1 MTIGYAPLE
10 PFERPAQ
17 FVPSS
22 RQTFPTF
29 AAAPLGNFMD
39 TTECNYLVMFFVLG
53 VLGLAIKDMTTK

>member
-10 PFERPAQ
+10 PLDRPSP
-17 FVPSS
+17 FVPA
-22 RQTFPTF
+22 RRPQQV
-29 AAAPLGNFMD
+29 APLQKFMD